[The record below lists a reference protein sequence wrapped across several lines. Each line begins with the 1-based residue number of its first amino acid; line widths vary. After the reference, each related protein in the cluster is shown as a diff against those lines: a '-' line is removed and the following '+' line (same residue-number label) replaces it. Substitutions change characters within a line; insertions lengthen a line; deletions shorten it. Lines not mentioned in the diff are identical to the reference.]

1 MFWIGFA
8 LGVLATIAFLL
19 TEHVIGQLDRQQRS
33 AFIKSFFNKKTALW
47 ILTASGG
54 ARIK

>member
-8 LGVLATIAFLL
+8 LGVVATIAFLI
-19 TEHVIGQLDRQQRS
+19 TEHVIGQLDRQQRI
-33 AFIKSFFNKKTALW
+33 AFIKSLFNKKTALW
-47 ILTASGG
+47 ISGG